1 MKTPISITT
10 IWCKMIIANTPSAIW
25 KWMLVEGLINNFF
38 LMVSMF
44 SGSLQCHVEHCQRQM
59 MQDNMNPWVDPHGQ
73 CPGSAFA
80 KNVGGLTY
88 WREEIDVHYD
98 LNICSTV
105 QAIVCAAPSWPVND
119 GLFCRRLRRRWC
131 MECKRDGALRYSAA
145 IAATSTGSMLPI
157 NSGTTSSPAHLQKH
171 PKTPEWIPESEIPAL
186 ALD

>member
-1 MKTPISITT
+1 
-10 IWCKMIIANTPSAIW
+10 
-25 KWMLVEGLINNFF
+25 MLVEGLIDNFV

-59 MQDNMNPWVDPHGQ
+59 MQDNMN
-73 CPGSAFA
+73 PGSAFA

-105 QAIVCAAPSWPVND
+105 QAIVCAAPNWPVND

-171 PKTPEWIPESEIPAL
+171 PKTPE
-186 ALD
+186 

>member
-1 MKTPISITT
+1 
-10 IWCKMIIANTPSAIW
+10 
-25 KWMLVEGLINNFF
+25 MLVEGLINNFF

-59 MQDNMNPWVDPHGQ
+59 MQDNMNPS
-73 CPGSAFA
+73 SAFA

-105 QAIVCAAPSWPVND
+105 QAIMCAAPSWPVND

-171 PKTPEWIPESEIPAL
+171 PKTPE
-186 ALD
+186 